1 MDKVKIYV
9 DKSNKKIYVQVI
21 EDDNLVYSGFISFD
35 DFKPD
40 YNFYSNYYL
49 TDNSVYKLVDNNKLP
64 VYIEAC
70 YDIVSL
76 VKEFNYK
83 KNLSAD
89 FVVSYDFI
97 IFKDLKIPV
106 AFYESNG
113 VLFFNDELS
122 VGDKKYKVYL
132 KLDIN
137 SFKFVFYISE
147 IVDGKEVFVDF
158 DFNFANYVFSRSS
171 LLNIFY
177 FEDSE
182 FDNSIVKQVKDLKSF
197 ISDNFK
203 KINIDFTPIEN
214 SLNKISSDI
223 KNGFNE
229 IFSKIDILGVFDI
242 SKMIDDKLTQ
252 IFNLHSLNGS
262 NGSKFKD
269 GSIVKI
275 KGYDGDW
282 KVEGSY
288 PLLNS
293 DGVTIIVYKVVQ
305 DGRVLLAPSPFVG
318 V

>member
-1 MDKVKIYV
+1 MDKVKVYV
-9 DKSNKKIYVQVI
+9 DETNRKIYVQVI

-35 DFKPD
+35 DFKSD

-49 TDNSVYKLVDNNKLP
+49 TNKSVYKLVDNNKLP
-64 VYIEAC
+64 VYIEVS
-70 YDIVSL
+70 YDVFFL
-76 VKEFNYK
+76 AEVFNYD
-83 KNLSAD
+83 NNFFAD
-89 FVVSYDFI
+89 FVVSHDFI

-132 KLDIN
+132 KVDVN
-137 SFKFVFYISE
+137 SFKSVFYISE

-158 DFNFANYVFSRSS
+158 SFNSFNYIFGRGF
-171 LLNIFY
+171 LLNI
-177 FEDSE
+177 E
-182 FDNSIVKQVKDLKSF
+182 QVKDLKNF

-214 SLNKISSDI
+214 SLNKISSNI
-223 KNGFNE
+223 ENGFNE

-282 KVEGSY
+282 RVEGSY